1 MIKALAISLLVTS
14 AAFAEL
20 RQDTLTVIGKT
31 NGATSVVISPLDGTG
46 NFRGDLKRIII
57 TVGGTSAKTNDLWIT
72 DSEGFSISTNTY
84 VGGTTTTAWY
94 TNNPIPVIGLIIN
107 GNGAT
112 SASVTNTIKIMY
124 DRK

>member
-1 MIKALAISLLVTS
+1 MIKALAISLLLAG

-31 NGATSVVISPLDGTG
+31 NGAASVVISPIDGTG
-46 NFRGDLKRIII
+46 NIRGDLKRIIV

-72 DSEGFSISTNTY
+72 DSEGYSISTNTY
-84 VGGTTTTAWY
+84 IGGTTTTVWF
-94 TNNPIPVIGLIIN
+94 TNNPIPFIGLIVN